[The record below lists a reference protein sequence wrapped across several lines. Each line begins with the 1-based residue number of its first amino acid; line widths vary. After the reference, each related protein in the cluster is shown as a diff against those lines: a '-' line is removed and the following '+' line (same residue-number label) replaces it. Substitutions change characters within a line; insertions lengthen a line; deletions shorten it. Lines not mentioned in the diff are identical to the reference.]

1 MILVRWF
8 DSWHS
13 IYYIAIL
20 LVITV
25 MFRQS
30 TFSVNEGA
38 GRAQLVLVLGNPSS
52 SDITITV
59 FNTDVTAY
67 GEYWT
72 WARNFKKIL

>member
-1 MILVRWF
+1 
-8 DSWHS
+8 
-13 IYYIAIL
+13 
-20 LVITV
+20 

-72 WARNFKKIL
+72 